1 MEPNDQLEESQTLSS
16 SIHPAEEDVELY
28 EDVEDKKDFSIRITL
43 MLITALTLIGAIA
56 FYVSKYTHPE
66 QGRVSLL
73 DSIFTQD
80 PQSYASTSTVAD
92 VLAQQNQDNLARRD
106 LIAQSSSST
115 RASSTALSSVTLNR
129 DTFAP
134 VPKKT
139 ASSNLNGAASKN
151 IITEYI
157 IRATSSNS
165 FSTTTRVD
173 VLSATTISKDL
184 GVSFKVDP
192 YWQVTPKWNTPYPT
206 VRIAKVGPRATDVIT
221 MTRFSGTSVSTED
234 SINGNVMYY
243 YDSNTQLWMTLNYT
257 NSTPI
262 NQSLS
267 ATSFTP
273 TSFTVNQK
281 PILKG
286 TTPTK
291 TLIVALN
298 TNDFIIVNISGS
310 GYSSI
315 LNEFVKNIR

>member
-43 MLITALTLIGAIA
+43 MLITALTLIGATA

-66 QGRVSLL
+66 QDRVSLL

-80 PQSYASTSTVAD
+80 TQSDASTSTVAD
-92 VLAQQNQDNLARRD
+92 VLEQQNQDNLARRD

-115 RASSTALSSVTLNR
+115 RASSTALSAVTLNS

-139 ASSNLNGAASKN
+139 SSNLNGATSKN

-165 FSTTTRVD
+165 FATTTRVD
-173 VLSATTISKDL
+173 VLSVTTVSKDL

-257 NSTPI
+257 NSMPI
-262 NQSLS
+262 NKSLS

-281 PILKG
+281 PIFKG
-286 TTPTK
+286 TTAAK
-291 TLIVALN
+291 TLIVAPN

-315 LNEFVKNIR
+315 LDEFVKNIR

>member
-1 MEPNDQLEESQTLSS
+1 MEPNGQLEESQILSS
-16 SIHPAEEDVELY
+16 SIHPTEEDVELY

-80 PQSYASTSTVAD
+80 PQSDVNTSTVAD

-115 RASSTALSSVTLNR
+115 HASSTALSSVTLNR

-139 ASSNLNGAASKN
+139 SSNLNGSASKN

-173 VLSATTISKDL
+173 VLSTMTISRDL
-184 GVSFKVDP
+184 GISFKVDP

-206 VRIAKVGPRATDVIT
+206 VRITKVGPRATDVIT

-243 YDSNTQLWMTLNYT
+243 YDPKTQLWMTLNYT